1 VAGSNPLPQLRKLRD
16 EIRRKEA
23 LIEDRDRLIREAVDL
38 GYSQQQIAIAA
49 GLSQSRVAEIVTG
62 RR

>member
-1 VAGSNPLPQLRKLRD
+1 MAGSNPLPQLRKLRD